1 MNPEDELLAH
11 ISQVTGTE
19 SEHQL
24 VEITF
29 LQAVLLFLEQAQR
42 TPASAQQVRV
52 GSSCDGDGYADG
64 KTATPAQCW
73 RTFATGWGGSTI

>member
-11 ISQVTGTE
+11 ISQVAGTE

-29 LQAVLLFLEQAQR
+29 LTVTSPRSVCRPPTDDMLTLDYLAVA
-42 TPASAQQVRV
+42 
-52 GSSCDGDGYADG
+52 GGDRLSPPTRGVS
-64 KTATPAQCW
+64 PLS
-73 RTFATGWGGSTI
+73 RSPILPN